1 MFRLSR
7 YLTLILK
14 FTVIIVLSSA
24 LQIQKYNAIGL
35 EVNTSSSSFD
45 LIYFLSKVQLTH
57 LFPNLKIILW
67 RTSIYDNY
75 RYTLF
80 LDRLWNQFSYPSYL
94 QYFQSCLLLALMFL
108 VFLVFL
114 FHFVPPILR
123 IGIHQLYLL
132 NIFSLNHTQISVFRS
147 SINKNDLVIR

>member
-14 FTVIIVLSSA
+14 FTVLFYRLLYKFKKIMQSIWE
-24 LQIQKYNAIGL
+24 QIFHQAR
-35 EVNTSSSSFD
+35 FD
-45 LIYFLSKVQLTH
+45 LTQFLSKVQLTH
-57 LFPNLKIILW
+57 LFLNLRIILW

-94 QYFQSCLLLALMFL
+94 QYFQSCLLLALI
-108 VFLVFL
+108 FLVFL

-123 IGIHQLYLL
+123 IGFQQIYLL

-147 SINKNDLVIR
+147 SINKNGLVIR

>member
-14 FTVIIVLSSA
+14 FTVIIVLSFA
-24 LQIQKYNAIGL
+24 LKIQKDNVIGL
-35 EVNTSSSSFD
+35 EVNISSSSFRSQSPSVKSSTD
-45 LIYFLSKVQLTH
+45 TSFFL
-57 LFPNLKIILW
+57 NLRIILW

-94 QYFQSCLLLALMFL
+94 QYFQSCLLLTLM
-108 VFLVFL
+108 FLVFL

-123 IGIHQLYLL
+123 IGFQQLYLL
-132 NIFSLNHTQISVFRS
+132 DIFILNHTQISVLRS
-147 SINKNDLVIR
+147 SINKND